1 MGETRSEMVTIRLTP
16 EEHARA
22 EAIADHFGLN
32 IAAWFRMVAREKAR
46 ELGVEPKKKGSTR

>member
-1 MGETRSEMVTIRLTP
+1 MSETRTEMVTIRLTV

-22 EAIADHFGLN
+22 TAIAEHYGLN

-46 ELGVEPKKKGSTR
+46 ELGVEPAKATK

>member
-1 MGETRSEMVTIRLTP
+1 MNEARTAMVTIRLTP

-22 EAIADHFGLN
+22 EALADHYGLN

-46 ELGVEPKKKGSTR
+46 ELGVEPKKKPTK